1 MSSIPHGRPYN
12 DTHKDTTSLAWL
24 SICKQTEKDHNKPS
38 FGCTDR
44 SRSVSGEGADHKKP
58 PPGSGAAKTPEPGRS
73 DQPKYTAESATEILS
88 RFGLDKDDLGELNAY
103 SEDQI
108 TPENLKYILMQISNN
123 KKKRAAEKSSES
135 QPIIDLK
142 SDLHKTPIKSNK
154 VIDCGDFGSCV
165 AKNET
170 GKNSTDKSRGK
181 PLVETHKPS
190 EDQLQR
196 CVLKGK
202 SRDLDSKTSHKSEI
216 SEQNKMVSP
225 KHKPDEPKLCKP
237 LPPKQPES
245 TSKSTKHSKAEQKN
259 SNSKESKTQIKK
271 TTVAG
276 QNKKSSEKKNS
287 EVQTELKRGQQGQD
301 KSVMETKFK
310 GSSSKNETS
319 HAVISAKQKLNE
331 PKLCKPL
338 PPKQPESTSNPS
350 KAEQKSSNSKESK
363 TQIKKTTVAGQ
374 NKKSSEKKNSEVQT
388 ELKRGQ
394 QGQDKSVMETKFKG
408 SSSKNETSHAVI
420 SAKRKL
426 NEPKLCKPL
435 PPKQPE
441 STSKSS
447 NPSKAEQKSSNSK
460 ESKTQIK
467 KTTVA
472 GQNKAELKRGQD
484 KSVMQTKFKGSS
496 CKNEPSHATIRD
508 CKGISPESFPHYCS
522 ICNKESRDIHAC
534 CSHMKTTDHREKCKT
549 LYPVLFSEQQFSRI
563 DSIWRQCQETDK
575 YKSDSHSRNA
585 SRSRSQ
591 ERRHRRDSSSRSPC
605 HRNAFRSR
613 SRSHGHP
620 HRRGSSSR
628 SPCRRNPSPSS
639 SRSHGHPHRRGSSS
653 RSPCRRNPSPSSSRS
668 HGHPHRRGSSS
679 RSPCRR
685 NPSPSSFRSHG
696 RPHRRGSSS
705 RSPCRRNPSPSRFRS
720 HGHPHRR
727 GSSSRSPCRRNP
739 SPSSSRSHGHPHR
752 RGSSSRS
759 PCRRNPSPSSSRS
772 HGHPHRRGSS
782 SRSPCRRNPSPSRFR
797 SHGRPHRRGSSS
809 RSPCRRNPSPSRFRS
824 PGRHHRRG
832 SNSLSP
838 CRRNP
843 SRSRSRSHGR
853 PHRRGSSSLS
863 PCWRNPSRSRSR
875 SPGRHHRRCSNSLSP
890 CRRNPSRSRSRSPGR
905 RHRRGSN
912 SLSPCR
918 RNPSRSRSRSPGRR
932 HRRGSSSPSPCWR
945 NPSRSRS
952 RSPGRRHRRGSSS
965 RSPCQRN
972 PSRSRYRSPGR
983 LYRRGSSSCSHSPF
997 RQRRKSRSRSIS
1009 TSDSFRSED
1018 RRDRS
1023 RSPSRSSY
1031 SYRQTLRSRSRSPRY
1046 YKSASCLLLDH
1057 LLPPGSTSSQGPSLS
1072 SSQQRGGPSLRGSTL
1087 LESPLLFWDHPFP
1100 HGSTSSQGPPLS
1112 SFQQRGRPPF
1122 LGPPPLSWVS
1132 RPSSFSRKKEELPSP
1147 GMPSKR
1153 HSLLLL
1159 SPKSSSKNT
1168 PSTSKSGKKQTSGET
1183 LVSQDESSA
1192 ETLVKKLL
1200 QSSAVQSLSKQI
1212 DVESLVKT
1220 LTPVFL
1226 DQFNKL
1232 TSTAGSSEAPQ
1243 TKRTGSSPP
1252 NHESSGAQK
1261 PPVTSAEQ
1269 KTATEM
1275 KSEPWNKIEALNVKE
1290 KPKNET
1296 ELKCPAIT
1304 PAESKPASIE
1314 KPAPVISS
1322 DDLTVGEKI
1331 EKCFDPKLL
1340 WPVKFTN
1347 SISAPQLLIT
1357 NLPNYYD
1364 GCYTEDDIVDLL
1376 RPFGFKKSSNIYV
1389 IPQKQLAIAF
1399 MPHVKGLKEALTQS
1413 RSGMFFKGSKLCLQ
1427 ACSAVANWKSCKST
1441 SLCLYEALMRCLKH
1455 NMTDNGESI
1464 IRIHHIS
1471 PSETRDL
1478 RTALRKIGSVRNFLP
1493 LLNKVFVEFESK
1505 HDADRLGVWYS
1516 FLKPGRKHNVER
1528 LTLFMAASI
1537 ALSPKRPAQALP
1549 EASDAVATARI
1560 PIANG
1565 VIKDCAVP
1573 PFWVTMS
1580 TAPYIFPTMS
1590 PWFHIPAF
1598 QTVKEISDI
1607 KKALPQASQF
1617 STVML
1622 TGFPQ
1627 SMKRLNLVTHF
1638 FSSYFSKGDS
1648 QSLKILPLQKRAFVF
1663 FPCWDSCHS
1672 FVKGYWSHKPS
1683 RKNFALKVHLVLE
1696 DMDPGVTEETMYKSL
1711 MRWSNAHVSEPESLS
1726 QRLICVSFSAISL
1739 SIIQS
1744 FLMAVRSIAPFV
1756 NYLVLAECIYIEMC
1770 ESSGAAQV
1778 LDFLLNRLSEEEK
1791 KKNDCDQ
1798 KKKEGFWRKLQNVY
1812 LVQRQLSAG
1821 GAVSGMAEAPHVD
1834 GAPGKIQ
1841 PAGVQVEAES
1851 CEQQQ
1856 TEAAEEEDVG
1866 TDSAEDRTEN
1876 KSYTQQRQTPAD
1888 KLSKEEGKR
1897 EEELIDC
1904 ARDQEDKQD
1913 KLSEEE
1919 ETPAEKQKTAGKESE
1934 TRESAAKEDETSS
1947 SEDGVVGAGNK
1958 EEEEK
1963 EASTKPEEVGAE
1975 TLRSAGGS
1983 DQSSPASGD
1992 LEEMKETEK
2001 EVTSTRKR
2009 GRPRKKP
2016 RNIPVRKSAGVKHE
2030 GSEENGKEEEETKSL
2045 PGASLDSSSALLGD
2059 VKTETDDETAEVLD
2073 QSMNAAAAG
2082 DLEEMEEKEQE
2093 VASIRT
2099 GGRPR
2104 KKPRKTPVRK
2114 SAGGKPENPEENGEE
2129 EDKSLP
2135 CASLDSSSSA
2145 LLGDVKMVSDDEAAE
2160 VLDQSVNTAAA
2171 GELEETKQTE
2181 QEVTSTRKRGRP
2193 RKKPRKTPVRK
2204 SARGKLEN
2212 PEENR
2217 EEEDKSL
2224 PGACLDSSSS
2234 ALLGDVKAD
2243 SDEKTA
2249 EAAGDLEEMEEME
2262 QKVTLTKKRG
2272 RSRKKPRKAPVK
2284 KSPGGKPENSEE
2296 NREEE
2301 TKSLPETDGE
2311 GPDRQNL
2318 DGRLEEEE
2326 DEGRCKADGGG
2337 LEEETVPLVL
2347 DQSVNAAAA
2356 GNLEEMEDTEQEVTS
2371 TRKRGRP
2378 RKKPRKIPVR
2388 KSAGG
2393 QPENSEENIEEDKSL
2408 PGASLDSSSAL
2419 LGDVK
2424 TETDDEAAEGPDK
2437 QNLDGRLEEE
2447 KEEDEEACKKQRR
2460 SPCTAADFILPPFN
2474 PDISFGEEF
2483 TARKLGYFCS
2493 LCSAFYVLKS
2503 NEEDTHCCSRNHYDN
2518 LLKHSQM
2525 KEEQPSSPPKRKTRS
2540 SR

>member
-1 MSSIPHGRPYN
+1 
-12 DTHKDTTSLAWL
+12 
-24 SICKQTEKDHNKPS
+24 
-38 FGCTDR
+38 
-44 SRSVSGEGADHKKP
+44 
-58 PPGSGAAKTPEPGRS
+58 
-73 DQPKYTAESATEILS
+73 
-88 RFGLDKDDLGELNAY
+88 
-103 SEDQI
+103 
-108 TPENLKYILMQISNN
+108 
-123 KKKRAAEKSSES
+123 
-135 QPIIDLK
+135 
-142 SDLHKTPIKSNK
+142 
-154 VIDCGDFGSCV
+154 
-165 AKNET
+165 
-170 GKNSTDKSRGK
+170 
-181 PLVETHKPS
+181 
-190 EDQLQR
+190 
-196 CVLKGK
+196 
-202 SRDLDSKTSHKSEI
+202 
-216 SEQNKMVSP
+216 
-225 KHKPDEPKLCKP
+225 
-237 LPPKQPES
+237 
-245 TSKSTKHSKAEQKN
+245 
-259 SNSKESKTQIKK
+259 
-271 TTVAG
+271 
-276 QNKKSSEKKNS
+276 
-287 EVQTELKRGQQGQD
+287 
-301 KSVMETKFK
+301 
-310 GSSSKNETS
+310 
-319 HAVISAKQKLNE
+319 
-331 PKLCKPL
+331 
-338 PPKQPESTSNPS
+338 
-350 KAEQKSSNSKESK
+350 
-363 TQIKKTTVAGQ
+363 
-374 NKKSSEKKNSEVQT
+374 
-388 ELKRGQ
+388 
-394 QGQDKSVMETKFKG
+394 
-408 SSSKNETSHAVI
+408 
-420 SAKRKL
+420 
-426 NEPKLCKPL
+426 
-435 PPKQPE
+435 
-441 STSKSS
+441 
-447 NPSKAEQKSSNSK
+447 
-460 ESKTQIK
+460 
-467 KTTVA
+467 
-472 GQNKAELKRGQD
+472 
-484 KSVMQTKFKGSS
+484 
-496 CKNEPSHATIRD
+496 
-508 CKGISPESFPHYCS
+508 
-522 ICNKESRDIHAC
+522 
-534 CSHMKTTDHREKCKT
+534 
-549 LYPVLFSEQQFSRI
+549 
-563 DSIWRQCQETDK
+563 
-575 YKSDSHSRNA
+575 
-585 SRSRSQ
+585 
-591 ERRHRRDSSSRSPC
+591 
-605 HRNAFRSR
+605 
-613 SRSHGHP
+613 
-620 HRRGSSSR
+620 
-628 SPCRRNPSPSS
+628 
-639 SRSHGHPHRRGSSS
+639 
-653 RSPCRRNPSPSSSRS
+653 
-668 HGHPHRRGSSS
+668 
-679 RSPCRR
+679 
-685 NPSPSSFRSHG
+685 
-696 RPHRRGSSS
+696 
-705 RSPCRRNPSPSRFRS
+705 
-720 HGHPHRR
+720 
-727 GSSSRSPCRRNP
+727 
-739 SPSSSRSHGHPHR
+739 
-752 RGSSSRS
+752 
-759 PCRRNPSPSSSRS
+759 
-772 HGHPHRRGSS
+772 
-782 SRSPCRRNPSPSRFR
+782 
-797 SHGRPHRRGSSS
+797 
-809 RSPCRRNPSPSRFRS
+809 
-824 PGRHHRRG
+824 
-832 SNSLSP
+832 
-838 CRRNP
+838 
-843 SRSRSRSHGR
+843 
-853 PHRRGSSSLS
+853 
-863 PCWRNPSRSRSR
+863 
-875 SPGRHHRRCSNSLSP
+875 
-890 CRRNPSRSRSRSPGR
+890 
-905 RHRRGSN
+905 
-912 SLSPCR
+912 
-918 RNPSRSRSRSPGRR
+918 
-932 HRRGSSSPSPCWR
+932 
-945 NPSRSRS
+945 
-952 RSPGRRHRRGSSS
+952 
-965 RSPCQRN
+965 
-972 PSRSRYRSPGR
+972 
-983 LYRRGSSSCSHSPF
+983 
-997 RQRRKSRSRSIS
+997 
-1009 TSDSFRSED
+1009 
-1018 RRDRS
+1018 
-1023 RSPSRSSY
+1023 
-1031 SYRQTLRSRSRSPRY
+1031 SRSRSPRY
-1046 YKSASCLLLDH
+1046 YKSTSYLLLDH

-1269 KTATEM
+1269 KTATKM

-1427 ACSAVANWKSCKST
+1427 ACSAV
-1441 SLCLYEALMRCLKH
+1441 

-1528 LTLFMAASI
+1528 LTLFMAAT
-1537 ALSPKRPAQALP
+1537 PKRPAQALP

-1638 FSSYFSKGDS
+1638 FSSYFTKGDS

-1672 FVKGYWSHKPS
+1672 FVRGYLTHKPS
-1683 RKNFALKVHLVLE
+1683 RKDFALKVHLVLE

-1756 NYLVLAECIYIEMC
+1756 NYLVLAECVPVLSS
-1770 ESSGAAQV
+1770 ESV
-1778 LDFLLNRLSEEEK
+1778 LTSPNRAEDEEFR
-1791 KKNDCDQ
+1791 D
-1798 KKKEGFWRKLQNVY
+1798 
-1812 LVQRQLSAG
+1812 
-1821 GAVSGMAEAPHVD
+1821 
-1834 GAPGKIQ
+1834 APGTSSSDTILTS
-1841 PAGVQVEAES
+1841 PNR
-1851 CEQQQ
+1851 
-1856 TEAAEEEDVG
+1856 AEEEESSDAQG
-1866 TDSAEDRTEN
+1866 TVSSSVSVLTSPNRA
-1876 KSYTQQRQTPAD
+1876 
-1888 KLSKEEGKR
+1888 
-1897 EEELIDC
+1897 EEESSD
-1904 ARDQEDKQD
+1904 APGSFVEA
-1913 KLSEEE
+1913 SF
-1919 ETPAEKQKTAGKESE
+1919 
-1934 TRESAAKEDETSS
+1934 SS
-1947 SEDGVVGAGNK
+1947 SSLFPAAATPSSLLDVSSSFAADSLTTCLQEFGV
-1958 EEEEK
+1958 
-1963 EASTKPEEVGAE
+1963 AE
-1975 TLRSAGGS
+1975 CNSCFQSDLRLNLFQHPLPQLLRSAAVHRIQLQPEHQQVGS
-1983 DQSSPASGD
+1983 Y
-1992 LEEMKETEK
+1992 LE
-2001 EVTSTRKR
+2001 
-2009 GRPRKKP
+2009 
-2016 RNIPVRKSAGVKHE
+2016 
-2030 GSEENGKEEEETKSL
+2030 L
-2045 PGASLDSSSALLGD
+2045 P
-2059 VKTETDDETAEVLD
+2059 
-2073 QSMNAAAAG
+2073 
-2082 DLEEMEEKEQE
+2082 
-2093 VASIRT
+2093 
-2099 GGRPR
+2099 
-2104 KKPRKTPVRK
+2104 
-2114 SAGGKPENPEENGEE
+2114 
-2129 EDKSLP
+2129 
-2135 CASLDSSSSA
+2135 
-2145 LLGDVKMVSDDEAAE
+2145 
-2160 VLDQSVNTAAA
+2160 
-2171 GELEETKQTE
+2171 
-2181 QEVTSTRKRGRP
+2181 
-2193 RKKPRKTPVRK
+2193 
-2204 SARGKLEN
+2204 
-2212 PEENR
+2212 
-2217 EEEDKSL
+2217 
-2224 PGACLDSSSS
+2224 
-2234 ALLGDVKAD
+2234 
-2243 SDEKTA
+2243 
-2249 EAAGDLEEMEEME
+2249 AGDLEEMEEME

-2296 NREEE
+2296 NKEEE
-2301 TKSLPETDGE
+2301 TKSLPETDAE

-2447 KEEDEEACKKQRR
+2447 EEEDEEACKKQRR

-2518 LLKHSQM
+2518 LLL
-2525 KEEQPSSPPKRKTRS
+2525 SPRVQQTCKKYGFHHFILGVVLAALTQITNALLVSVSHLVP
-2540 SR
+2540 